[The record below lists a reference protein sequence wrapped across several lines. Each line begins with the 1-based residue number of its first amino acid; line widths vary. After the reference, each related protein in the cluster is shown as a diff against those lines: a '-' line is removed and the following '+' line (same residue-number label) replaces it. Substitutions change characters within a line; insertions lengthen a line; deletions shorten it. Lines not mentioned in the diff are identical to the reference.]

1 MKLAIIFGPMCLAF
15 RKTLGFTGHR
25 QDPRGLSGSEIGFI
39 RIAQE
44 LHALG
49 HDVTAYTNADETEYE
64 GINVRPLDARSEVD
78 ESFDACIAINEP
90 DTLRE
95 VRSKLKV
102 CEFWLNEFSF
112 CRPGFERH
120 VDLFVSPSDAHR
132 AYHLAVEKPTATSQ
146 TGEIGP
152 MYQADPANW
161 VTIELGCDPWRYD
174 NYGHCTSCK
183 RSLHIRQ
190 FDHFKDIGEVWCSDR
205 GIRFSVP
212 PHTYYPAP
220 IPFEKVPGRVV
231 YCSSPDRGLHWVLQE
246 WPAIKAAVPHATLK
260 IFYRLRPWLDGFKT
274 TKFYGPIEAL
284 RSRALYIEEALRRM
298 QDPKWGI
305 TVCDSVSREQIEREM
320 CEAEVLAYPVDTTQ
334 WSEGFS
340 CTTIEACAAR
350 ACPVLWDT
358 DAIGSIY
365 GFHCNVVPRG
375 DIANWRECVIAALQ
389 YPTRRALFNKTAREL
404 AEKLTWKNHVLRLES
419 CLTSRLASKTAAA

>member
-1 MKLAIIFGPMCLAF
+1 MKLAIIFGPMCLTF
-15 RKTLGFTGHR
+15 RKSLSFVGHR
-25 QDPRGLSGSEIGFI
+25 QDPRGLSGSEVGFI

-49 HDVTAYTNADETEYE
+49 HDVTAYTVADETEYE
-64 GINVRPLDARSEVD
+64 GIKVRPLDARAEID
-78 ESFDACIAINEP
+78 ESFDAAIAINEP
-90 DTLRE
+90 DSLRD
-95 VRSKLKV
+95 VRAKVKV

-112 CRPGFERH
+112 CRPGFEQG
-120 VDLFVSPSDAHR
+120 VDLFVSPSEAHR
-132 AYHLAVEKPTATSQ
+132 EYHLKGEMPTATSQ
-146 TGEIGP
+146 AGVFGP
-152 MYQADPANW
+152 MYRADPANW
-161 VTIELGCDPWRYD
+161 TAIELGCDPERYP
-174 NYGHCTSCK
+174 TT
-183 RSLHIRQ
+183 I
-190 FDHFKDIGEVWCSDR
+190 
-205 GIRFSVP
+205 
-212 PHTYYPAP
+212 A
-220 IPFEKVPGRVV
+220 KVPGRVV

-246 WPAIKAAVPHATLK
+246 WPAIKAAVPHATLR
-260 IFYRLRPWLDGFKT
+260 IFYRLRPWIDSFKT
-274 TKFYGPIEAL
+274 TKFYGPIESL

-358 DAIGSIY
+358 DAIGSVY
-365 GFHCNVVPRG
+365 GAHTSMHTRG
-375 DIANWRECVIAALQ
+375 DLDGWRYAVIDCLKSE
-389 YPTRRALFNKTAREL
+389 PIRAHWNELARQL